1 MRLLSLAVLA
11 TIGMS
16 SAASAAVVAGSDQ
29 CGELPNAKWS
39 WSISTSDPVITG
51 GETTTTI
58 GDVTYNKPGTVGSAL
73 VTTTTAPTLSTTTVS
88 CVAMNP
94 QGKINTEHS
103 TSMETTI
110 VIADGS
116 TTSSNDK
123 VCNPNNAS
131 NNLPNCPL

>member
-1 MRLLSLAVLA
+1 MKLVSLAVLA
-11 TIGMS
+11 MIGMS
-16 SAASAAVVAGSDQ
+16 SAASAAVVAGSEQ

-39 WSISTSDPVITG
+39 WSITASAPVISG
-51 GETTTTI
+51 GETSNST

-94 QGKINTEHS
+94 QGKINTDHS

-110 VIADGS
+110 VISEGS
-116 TTSSNDK
+116 STSANQV
-123 VCNPNNAS
+123 VCNPNNS
-131 NNLPNCPL
+131 GGNLPNCPL